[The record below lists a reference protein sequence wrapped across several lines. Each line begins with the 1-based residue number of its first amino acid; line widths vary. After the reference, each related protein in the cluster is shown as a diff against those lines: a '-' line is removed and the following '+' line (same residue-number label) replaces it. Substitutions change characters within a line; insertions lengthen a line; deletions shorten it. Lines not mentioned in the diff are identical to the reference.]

1 MNRRFGLAPLIGLV
15 LASVLTLSGCYNPFG
30 PAGFGDVDLTPGQQE
45 ILTVDPSALLPD
57 GVSCQSN
64 AFLDH
69 ALRPVEKGNAE
80 ARDNTHAPS
89 IPMKATD
96 NKEAALAE
104 VMAEHCGNP
113 TELYMTLKALSTWE
127 FGEWKLVEHNKW
139 IADFLGAAES
149 KGLRKTTLSYKSKD
163 SKDIIV
169 TVDYQKTAAM
179 ANTLL
184 LRAQNAGFVA
194 APSVTNWIVKGD
206 DTVGELPLSVPNS
219 EQEGLTAL
227 RMEFTEKDTGCFAA
241 FGYNKLDKRFE
252 TFKCK
257 EEVAPAPSGTTAPAP
272 AGTTAPTGGDQ
283 PTGTSTTT
291 PSGGGSD
298 CVEIQGNGIVD
309 CGGDKVPAR
318 DPANQGNVPEQVIGG
333 NPATAPS
340 ASAAAVPEPAAPYVA
355 PAPPEPAAA
364 ASPTPVPRTT
374 EPSPAAT
381 GANTPEPGK
390 PGCVFAPGETS
401 C

>member
-1 MNRRFGLAPLIGLV
+1 MNRRFGLAPLIGLA
-15 LASVLTLSGCYNPFG
+15 LASTLVLSGCNNNPFG

-45 ILTVDPSALLPD
+45 ILTVDPSALLPE

-64 AFLDH
+64 AFLDY

-89 IPMKATD
+89 IPMKAD
-96 NKEAALAE
+96 NEKAALAE

-149 KGLRKTTLSYKSKD
+149 KGLRTTTLSYKSKD

-184 LRAQNAGFVA
+184 LRAQNTGFVA
-194 APSVTNWIVKGD
+194 APSATNWIVKGD
-206 DTVGELPLSVPNS
+206 DKVGELPLTVLNS
-219 EQEGLTAL
+219 QQEGLAAL
-227 RMEFTEKDTGCFAA
+227 RLEFTEKGTGCFAA
-241 FGYNKLDKRFE
+241 FGYNRLDKRFE
-252 TFKCK
+252 TFNCRK
-257 EEVAPAPSGTTAPAP
+257 EVAPAPV
-272 AGTTAPTGGDQ
+272 GTTAPTVDKKSAGT
-283 PTGTSTTT
+283 TGSTSKHC
-291 PSGGGSD
+291 PAGWSGTYPN
-298 CVEIQGNGIVD
+298 CL
-309 CGGDKVPAR
+309 VPK
-318 DPANQGNVPEQVIGG
+318 DPAKDPQRKGSVPPQVQGK
-333 NPATAPS
+333 NPPLPAP
-340 ASAAAVPEPAAPYVA
+340 AEAPAVPEPVAPYVP
-355 PAPPEPAAA
+355 PAPPAPVAPPTTSRAA
-364 ASPTPVPRTT
+364 
-374 EPSPAAT
+374 EPSAPVA
-381 GANTPEPGK
+381 GANTPTPGASTCVPPPGK
-390 PGCVFAPGETS
+390 TS